1 MVGEISH
8 IVYAARLLSHL
19 GEEVSHASYW
29 NGVIFP
35 NIRRIAIQPR
45 HPIHP
50 QRVTL
55 STLSGSNDFLTG
67 VRVHAWIDDMHR
79 AFETHQLMT
88 ELIPE
93 HVLVPYARTLLEDEI
108 LYDAFMD
115 WDVVRKAL
123 RTIHPDELY
132 YVHER
137 ASVRR
142 WHDILQTYFEHK
154 PTDASRTSFS
164 RSIGLSQSTAIE
176 VNAMINLLRE
186 MPEIHRAIEG
196 FVRDVEHAI
205 A

>member
-8 IVYAARLLSHL
+8 VVYAARLLSYL
-19 GEEVSHASYW
+19 NEEVSHASYW
-29 NGVIFP
+29 NGVTFP
-35 NIRRIAIQPR
+35 NIRRITIQPR

-55 STLSGSNDFLTG
+55 ATLNGSNDFLTG
-67 VRVHAWIDDMHR
+67 VRVHTWIDDIHR
-79 AFETHQLMT
+79 TFETHQAVT

-108 LYDAFMD
+108 LYDAFTD

-142 WHDILQTYFEHK
+142 WHDTIQTYFENK
-154 PTDASRTSFS
+154 PTDASRIFFS
-164 RSIGLSQSTAIE
+164 KAIGLSQSTAVE
-176 VNAMINLLRE
+176 VNSVVDLLRE
-186 MPEIHRAIEG
+186 MPEVHRAIEG
-196 FVRDVEHAI
+196 FTRDIEHAI
-205 A
+205 T